1 MARAKTKTEEA
12 TEKEAP
18 VPEAETKTEEATE
31 KEAPVPEAE
40 TKTEEA
46 TEKEAPVPEA
56 DTIDDA
62 KALHALLA
70 AYFTSLASL
79 KSPPPTPPLSGLN
92 ALVYWQEYFANPD
105 HLLPQDISFVRGRIW
120 S

>member
-1 MARAKTKTEEA
+1 MIRRDGVSRATKPSRRRVGANKMARAKTKTEEA

-31 KEAPVPEAE
+31 KEGPVPEAE

-70 AYFTSLASL
+70 AYFTALASL
-79 KSPPPTPPLSGLN
+79 KSPP
-92 ALVYWQEYFANPD
+92 
-105 HLLPQDISFVRGRIW
+105 
-120 S
+120 